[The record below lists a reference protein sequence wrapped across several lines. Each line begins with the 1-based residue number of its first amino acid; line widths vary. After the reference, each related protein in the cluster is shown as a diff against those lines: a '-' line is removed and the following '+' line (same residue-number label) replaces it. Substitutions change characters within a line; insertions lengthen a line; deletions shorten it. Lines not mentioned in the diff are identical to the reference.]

1 MVLAISGL
9 LLSCQV
15 EDTELQKTIDQE
27 VPEQKVETK
36 TSILDWTP
44 GVYSKY
50 FQKTDNTIGFNSLK
64 SHAFSDYSDTQRMD
78 FQKGKEQFVSVNG
91 QIPQR
96 DGKNQLKISSG
107 SSDIFGKQMTIG
119 FSRKVEGKS
128 SETVEEVTLYVP
140 KKLNVSKPVPP
151 STKKITMVAYYRDFL
166 LEWNADPKNANGL
179 MVAVEYKGENV
190 NSENNSNIHIQN
202 VDHIE
207 IDNGSFVLD
216 DAMFDN
222 IPNLS
227 FVDIILLRGNIRID
241 DLDGETI
248 KTYAETHQRIP
259 ILLVKDLKTIKTFD

>member
-1 MVLAISGL
+1 
-9 LLSCQV
+9 
-15 EDTELQKTIDQE
+15 
-27 VPEQKVETK
+27 
-36 TSILDWTP
+36 
-44 GVYSKY
+44 
-50 FQKTDNTIGFNSLK
+50 
-64 SHAFSDYSDTQRMD
+64 
-78 FQKGKEQFVSVNG
+78 
-91 QIPQR
+91 
-96 DGKNQLKISSG
+96 
-107 SSDIFGKQMTIG
+107 
-119 FSRKVEGKS
+119 
-128 SETVEEVTLYVP
+128 VP